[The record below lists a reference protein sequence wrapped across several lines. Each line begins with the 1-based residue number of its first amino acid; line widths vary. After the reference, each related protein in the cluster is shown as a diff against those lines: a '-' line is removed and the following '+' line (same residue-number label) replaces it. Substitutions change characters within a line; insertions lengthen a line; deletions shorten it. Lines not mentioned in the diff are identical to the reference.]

1 MLVLRNIKTEEYLGG
16 SAAISKHLSEF
27 TKKVTLYGMIGDQD
41 NYFHKIRKE
50 IPKKINF
57 SYLKKKNSPTIIKK
71 RFLDNIGNKKVLGVY
86 NINDSNLGK
95 KDEKKFKKYLSKNLK
110 KFDLVI
116 VSDYGHGFISEN
128 NAKIICNEAKTL
140 ALNAQVNASNVGYH
154 SMRKYNKID
163 CVIINETE
171 IRHELRKKNEKI
183 EDLMKQLSKER
194 RIKNLIVTQGR
205 KGSILF
211 NKADNR
217 FNYSPAFAE
226 NDVDKIGAGD
236 AMLSLIS
243 LCIKNKLDSNLSM
256 LLGSLAAAQSVQ
268 TIGNKN
274 NIDKI
279 QILKSLDNLIK

>member
-1 MLVLRNIKTEEYLGG
+1 M
-16 SAAISKHLSEF
+16 
-27 TKKVTLYGMIGDQD
+27 
-41 NYFHKIRKE
+41 
-50 IPKKINF
+50 
-57 SYLKKKNSPTIIKK
+57 
-71 RFLDNIGNKKVLGVY
+71 
-86 NINDSNLGK
+86 
-95 KDEKKFKKYLSKNLK
+95 SKNLK

-128 NAKIICNEAKTL
+128 NAKIICNEAKSL
-140 ALNAQVNASNVGYH
+140 ALNAQVNAANVGYH
-154 SMRKYNKID
+154 SMRKYNKVD

-211 NKADNR
+211 NKADNK

>member
-1 MLVLRNIKTEEYLGG
+1 
-16 SAAISKHLSEF
+16 
-27 TKKVTLYGMIGDQD
+27 MIGDQD

-95 KDEKKFKKYLSKNLK
+95 SDEKKFKKYLSKNLK

-205 KGSILF
+205 KGSIL
-211 NKADNR
+211 
-217 FNYSPAFAE
+217 
-226 NDVDKIGAGD
+226 
-236 AMLSLIS
+236 
-243 LCIKNKLDSNLSM
+243 
-256 LLGSLAAAQSVQ
+256 
-268 TIGNKN
+268 
-274 NIDKI
+274 
-279 QILKSLDNLIK
+279 